1 MVYSDYDQRL
11 AVPSMEDARAA
22 VAAAAQAEAKAAA
35 AQEKLARKA
44 AADEIEAKA
53 VAADAATE
61 AAAAA
66 EDDKKLKALMV
77 RKNSLAEVLTACVE
91 AANPEDD
98 EVQIRAAQAW
108 AQTERVEAE
117 IAALVD
123 AGAERRMIARE
134 KAEAR
139 REAAAVA
146 EQEREAALA
155 EAAATAAAGAD
166 GKEGNKGEGNNR
178 VSKIGALFNSTGADG
193 DGAVIALPGSTAT
206 GTAAAT
212 AAGEEA
218 EEEAAPIEVMDDF
231 SEVSQAGALSVRD
244 VLNDGLEQW
253 EVKLGVVPAQVQQL
267 IQRHGLFT
275 KLTSREKTLLWRHR
289 KHLVNEE
296 KSHVALLAAA
306 TDWSSRA
313 QVNFGV
319 MKRGRGVGVCFE
331 IFGECEGSEL
341 REGIEWEISSLCT
354 S

>member
-1 MVYSDYDQRL
+1 VVYSDYDQRL

-123 AGAERRMIARE
+123 A
-134 KAEAR
+134 
-139 REAAAVA
+139 
-146 EQEREAALA
+146 
-155 EAAATAAAGAD
+155 
-166 GKEGNKGEGNNR
+166 
-178 VSKIGALFNSTGADG
+178 
-193 DGAVIALPGSTAT
+193 
-206 GTAAAT
+206 
-212 AAGEEA
+212 
-218 EEEAAPIEVMDDF
+218 
-231 SEVSQAGALSVRD
+231 
-244 VLNDGLEQW
+244 
-253 EVKLGVVPAQVQQL
+253 
-267 IQRHGLFT
+267 
-275 KLTSREKTLLWRHR
+275 
-289 KHLVNEE
+289 
-296 KSHVALLAAA
+296 
-306 TDWSSRA
+306 
-313 QVNFGV
+313 
-319 MKRGRGVGVCFE
+319 
-331 IFGECEGSEL
+331 
-341 REGIEWEISSLCT
+341 
-354 S
+354 